1 MKKIKTNIKKSG
13 YGDGETVA
21 SRAKKSANNQINGLT
36 GSKKSKPTLTGA
48 KKFGEKG
55 GGMRSTTFQPKST
68 SVKAKSDPTGTSH
81 HPDLPNIF
89 KNIRSKQ
96 GK

>member
-21 SRAKKSANNQINGLT
+21 SRAKKSANNQTNGLT
-36 GSKKSKPTLTGA
+36 GSKKSKPTLLGA
-48 KKFGEKG
+48 VKHGKKG
-55 GGMRSTTFQPKST
+55 GEVNKSFQKPEK
-68 SVKAKSDPTGTSH
+68 VKAKTDPTGTSH